1 MAFPIITLLLAALV
15 AFLGF
20 QTVGIDTGM
29 PTETSASVSA
39 PAADEDAGADA
50 DAAAEEEAPAE
61 EE

>member
-20 QTVGIDTGM
+20 QTAGIDTGM

-39 PAADEDAGADA
+39 PAADEDAGT
-50 DAAAEEEAPAE
+50 EEEAPAE

>member
-1 MAFPIITLLLAALV
+1 MAFPIITLVLAILV

-20 QTVGIDTGM
+20 QTGGIDTGM

-39 PAADEDAGADA
+39 PAADDDGGADE
-50 DAAAEEEAPAE
+50 AAEEEAAE

>member
-20 QTVGIDTGM
+20 QTGSIDTGM
-29 PTETSASVSA
+29 PTESSASVAA
-39 PAADEDAGADA
+39 PAAEDDGAA
-50 DAAAEEEAPAE
+50 DDAAEEEVAE